1 MKDVLLQGLD
11 LSASERLALT
21 QLLERLKRD
30 HSRTILLVVL
40 YGSIARD
47 ERGPDSD
54 VDLLIITRHDDWREH
69 EPIRFLA
76 ARLSNEYDVFLSVRV
91 MSLAHLNKLRNLQ
104 PLLYQNICQD
114 GIELLRI
121 GDGPGLVKR
130 QPLPASSSSA

>member
-121 GDGPGLVKR
+121 GDGPDLVKR
-130 QPLPASSSSA
+130 QPLPASSSGA

>member
-1 MKDVLLQGLD
+1 MKDVLLQRLD

-30 HSRTILLVVL
+30 HGRTILLVML

-47 ERGPDSD
+47 EREPDSD

-121 GDGPGLVKR
+121 GDGPDLVKR
-130 QPLPASSSSA
+130 QPLPASSSGA